1 MLLNFEINYK
11 NAGYS
16 GSHCSG
22 WSTLLETD
30 QGSNSPSHARLG
42 RIIPHDGEYHAIGAG
57 KMRSRA
63 GSAGEAL
70 VEIQGTERPT
80 ALADSARSATVRFPE
95 A

>member
-30 QGSNSPSHARLG
+30 QGFNPPSHARLG
-42 RIIPHDGEYHAIGAG
+42 RIIPHDGDYHAIGT
-57 KMRSRA
+57 
-63 GSAGEAL
+63 
-70 VEIQGTERPT
+70 QERC
-80 ALADSARSATVRFPE
+80 ARVSVRQKTR
-95 A
+95 

>member
-1 MLLNFEINYK
+1 MQDIPEVIAPDGRPFWKPIKVLIHLLM
-11 NAGYS
+11 
-16 GSHCSG
+16 
-22 WSTLLETD
+22 
-30 QGSNSPSHARLG
+30 RLG

-80 ALADSARSATVRFPE
+80 ALANSARSATVRFPE